1 MSETESKLFT
11 LAKLGIKT
19 IGIVMCFKF
28 VHETIKA
35 YFNRNPGDMVN
46 VNINVITKEPVEIEK
61 QIEESKKEEK
71 VTVEDEDDLNNGD
84 WM

>member
-19 IGIVMCFKF
+19 IGVVICAKF
-28 VHETIKA
+28 VHETVKA

-46 VNINVITKEPVEIEK
+46 VNINIMTKEPVEVEK
-61 QIEESKKEEK
+61 EIEEVK
-71 VTVEDEDDLNNGD
+71 NND
-84 WM
+84 INE